1 MTSDLECPDLECPDL
16 ECRAL
21 TKRFDGVSAVDDVSF
36 AVPAGSFF
44 SILGPSG
51 CGKTTIMRM
60 IAGFLQPTSGDIRI
74 KGKPV
79 QDVPPNKRPVNM
91 VFQHLALFPMMN
103 IEDNIGYGLR
113 RKGMGRAEIARKV
126 DEVLD
131 RIGLPGINTR
141 KVQEL
146 SGGQKQRV
154 AIARCMVLE
163 PDVLLL
169 DEPLGALDL
178 KLRERMKV
186 ELKALQAAF
195 DTTFVYITHDQSEAL
210 VMSDQIAVMNAGV
223 FEQVGT
229 AQELY
234 YRPETAFVAGFVGDT
249 NRWTGR
255 IERVEGDA
263 LDLRTENGMLMRG
276 APHGRALCAGE
287 RAEIYVR
294 PEAIRVAHDAA
305 GVEGFDNRMEGTV
318 TTLLFNG
325 AASRVLLRPASG
337 GEEIEVALPQS
348 GEFADTKKGD
358 ALHIGWSGAQG
369 NCFAAGLGPA
379 PGEG

>member
-1 MTSDLECPDLECPDL
+1 MTASPDLECTH
-16 ECRAL
+16 L
-21 TKRFDGVSAVDDVSF
+21 TRRFGDTLAVDDVSF
-36 AVPAGSFF
+36 SVPAGSFF

-60 IAGFLQPTSGDIRI
+60 IAGFLEPSSGDIAI
-74 KGKPV
+74 KGRSV
-79 QDVPPNKRPVNM
+79 LDVPPNKRPVNM

-113 RKGMGRAEIARKV
+113 RAGNSKAEIARKV

-131 RIGLPGINTR
+131 RIGLPGIGKR
-141 KVQEL
+141 KTDEL

-186 ELKALQAAF
+186 ELKSLQAAF

-210 VMSDQIAVMNAGV
+210 VMSDRIAVMNQGK

-229 AQELY
+229 GQDLY
-234 YRPETAFVAGFVGDT
+234 YRPETAFVAGFVGDS
-249 NRWTGR
+249 NRWRATV
-255 IERVEGDA
+255 ERVESGVA
-263 LDLRTENGMLMRG
+263 QLRSESGLTMRAAAKRAVKG
-276 APHGRALCAGE
+276 AE
-287 RAEIYVR
+287 MDIYVR
-294 PEAIRVAHDAA
+294 PEAIRIGREASDLAQF
-305 GVEGFDNRMEGTV
+305 ENRLSGTV
-318 TTLLFNG
+318 GNLLFNG
-325 AASRVLLRPASG
+325 AASRIIVT
-337 GEEIEVALPQS
+337 GEAGSEIEVTLPQS
-348 GEFADTKKGD
+348 GEFADLQRG
-358 ALHIGWSGAQG
+358 APIHIGWSAEQS
-369 NCFAAGLGPA
+369 NCFAAGGA
-379 PGEG
+379 